1 MKKLFGRRVNYRG
14 DSSLPDYIKNLD
26 TPFQVWSYLFT
37 QSLEENIVLETK
49 KYAGIHTSFDFSVS
63 DLRKY
68 IGILFYIISLARTP
82 EIGQG
87 LGRILSCGARKP
99 EQT

>member
-1 MKKLFGRRVNYRG
+1 MEKIYN
-14 DSSLPDYIKNLD
+14 N
-26 TPFQVWSYLFT
+26 
-37 QSLEENIVLETK
+37 NI
-49 KYAGIHTSFDFSVS
+49 I
-63 DLRKY
+63 
-68 IGILFYIISLARTP
+68 LARTT

>member
-1 MKKLFGRRVNYRG
+1 MKTSKEAIPISVLVQLNKTIIFFGSNSAYFGNKIGSNYA
-14 DSSLPDYIKNLD
+14 SKIISNMPQC
-26 TPFQVWSYLFT
+26 FV
-37 QSLEENIVLETK
+37 
-49 KYAGIHTSFDFSVS
+49 
-63 DLRKY
+63 
-68 IGILFYIISLARTP
+68 IISLARTP

>member
-1 MKKLFGRRVNYRG
+1 MMKNKSFKLIFCCRSFTFLKYEISDQTTITSKIVKIGFEKKAYEIVFIYKLTKWAQYNIYKFGTN
-14 DSSLPDYIKNLD
+14 
-26 TPFQVWSYLFT
+26 T
-37 QSLEENIVLETK
+37 
-49 KYAGIHTSFDFSVS
+49 
-63 DLRKY
+63 
-68 IGILFYIISLARTP
+68 

>member
-1 MKKLFGRRVNYRG
+1 MTMDLISCPLDSRPIRKNTDLIDFG
-14 DSSLPDYIKNLD
+14 ITKNFDREHMISFLII
-26 TPFQVWSYLFT
+26 LL
-37 QSLEENIVLETK
+37 QSAHYN
-49 KYAGIHTSFDFSVS
+49 
-63 DLRKY
+63 
-68 IGILFYIISLARTP
+68 ISLARTP

>member
-1 MKKLFGRRVNYRG
+1 ML
-14 DSSLPDYIKNLD
+14 S
-26 TPFQVWSYLFT
+26 
-37 QSLEENIVLETK
+37 ENV
-49 KYAGIHTSFDFSVS
+49 YQ
-63 DLRKY
+63 Y
-68 IGILFYIISLARTP
+68 NNNIIILARTP